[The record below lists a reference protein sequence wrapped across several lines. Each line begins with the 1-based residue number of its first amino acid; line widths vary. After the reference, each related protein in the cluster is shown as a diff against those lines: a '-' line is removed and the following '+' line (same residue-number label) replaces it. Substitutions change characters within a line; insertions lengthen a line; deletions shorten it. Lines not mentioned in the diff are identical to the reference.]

1 MEETGATLNRFEVAS
16 IVARLL
22 MLGAFSYFSL
32 KFMMNTL
39 DPTKKQKKEA
49 QLRAQVMFE
58 RLNLKNIKTKLNEY
72 ELVVASQLIDPQ
84 TIDISWNHIGGL
96 DVAIDDIKSEVILPM
111 KVPHIFSNQH
121 NHKPPTGVLLHGPPG
136 CGKTMLAK
144 ATAKEAGARFINL
157 EVAMLTD
164 KWYGESQKL
173 AKAVFTLAKKIQ
185 PCIIFID
192 EIDSFLRSRDS
203 HDHEATA
210 MIKAQFMTLWD
221 GLETDNDCQVIIMG
235 ATNRPR
241 DVDKAILRR
250 MPAMYSIGLP
260 TAKERKEILN
270 AMLEPDSLEASVDLD
285 RIAELTEDF
294 SGSDLREM
302 YRASANVRIK
312 EYAKFHPELF
322 GMSQQNASS
331 SSSTSSS
338 TENYSLLNG
347 GNGGSDN
354 NQLRRI
360 RMEDFLGVIQKML
373 ESRRL
378 VGVGTGH
385 SVIGID

>member
-1 MEETGATLNRFEVAS
+1 
-16 IVARLL
+16 
-22 MLGAFSYFSL
+22 
-32 KFMMNTL
+32 
-39 DPTKKQKKEA
+39 
-49 QLRAQVMFE
+49 
-58 RLNLKNIKTKLNEY
+58 
-72 ELVVASQLIDPQ
+72 
-84 TIDISWNHIGGL
+84 
-96 DVAIDDIKSEVILPM
+96 
-111 KVPHIFSNQH
+111 
-121 NHKPPTGVLLHGPPG
+121 
-136 CGKTMLAK
+136 
-144 ATAKEAGARFINL
+144 
-157 EVAMLTD
+157 
-164 KWYGESQKL
+164 
-173 AKAVFTLAKKIQ
+173 
-185 PCIIFID
+185 
-192 EIDSFLRSRDS
+192 
-203 HDHEATA
+203 

-250 MPAMYSIGLP
+250 MPAMYSISLP

-270 AMLEPDSLEASVDLD
+270 AMIEPDALEAGVDLD

-331 SSSTSSS
+331 SSSTTSS
-338 TENYSLLNG
+338 TENYSLING

-354 NQLRRI
+354 NQLRQI
-360 RMEDFLGVIQKML
+360 RMDDFLGVIHKMV